1 MQVAQRVPEGHVTIV
16 ANSFVIRDVIP
27 NHPDFMYSTNLW
39 DVALRKGWWDPSQG
53 LLNFLKTY
61 APQRYHPAYS
71 NLRVW
76 RILSMAAP
84 DRNLPAETNEYADD
98 YPFSIAVTRPEGR
111 FSPRD
116 VMWMNRDHFE
126 DTPYSTAEGMAA
138 GPYGDPNRFDLWSN
152 GNMTVWDA
160 NEGEFPRT
168 ISLFRTSYSFVT
180 EARSDLPK
188 HFNKVWFAEY
198 APDNS
203 VFVPMYVEATELPK
217 SWIIGTM
224 QKYDPTSA
232 WWNFCAVGNYA
243 ARFYKYAMQPVR
255 KLQDSLEGKFT
266 AETAALQQTLM
277 AQPEDS
283 AVQALTKYTVDS
295 GEAVTTRWR
304 DLFPEMLTT
313 YRDGFI
319 IGGQHNTTVT
329 ITRMFYPRW
338 WLETVGF
345 FDHPA
350 NKNGIFFAPNP
361 ALVATTQTAQQS
373 VLMLLVA
380 LCCFAVG
387 WFVGRKGKSNRHNY
401 SAIPEQEL

>member
-168 ISLFRTSYSFVT
+168 ISLFRTSYSFV
-180 EARSDLPK
+180 AQGRS
-188 HFNKVWFAEY
+188 KVPDVLSLLWFSQY
-198 APDNS
+198 APS
-203 VFVPMYVEATELPK
+203 ASSYAPFYVASEVVPRPYMRYV
-217 SWIIGTM
+217 I
-224 QKYDPTSA
+224 
-232 WWNFCAVGNYA
+232 
-243 ARFYKYAMQPVR
+243 
-255 KLQDSLEGKFT
+255 
-266 AETAALQQTLM
+266 
-277 AQPEDS
+277 
-283 AVQALTKYTVDS
+283 
-295 GEAVTTRWR
+295 WR
-304 DLFPEMLTT
+304 CMLCMG
-313 YRDGFI
+313 DG
-319 IGGQHNTTVT
+319 
-329 ITRMFYPRW
+329 
-338 WLETVGF
+338 
-345 FDHPA
+345 
-350 NKNGIFFAPNP
+350 
-361 ALVATTQTAQQS
+361 
-373 VLMLLVA
+373 A
-380 LCCFAVG
+380 LCMMYGEWCMVYG
-387 WFVGRKGKSNRHNY
+387 SNEDTQSPRNTDTPCVCMRKTDY
-401 SAIPEQEL
+401 